1 MFCQAQLRRKER
13 GLGNAAEIFR
23 IVHAEFKNLCHA
35 PARGEAC
42 AAIRLLWIIIEPEA
56 FKGAEIQ
63 WVAFVNLL
71 VGEAAQ
77 EFLWQVQITPFAKP
91 VSLQMGQV

>member
-1 MFCQAQLRRKER
+1 MP
-13 GLGNAAEIFR
+13 AEIFR

>member
-1 MFCQAQLRRKER
+1 MP
-13 GLGNAAEIFR
+13 AEIFR

-77 EFLWQVQITPFAKP
+77 EFFVASADHAIRKAGILANGAGIRRFEIFLRQPCFF
-91 VSLQMGQV
+91 